1 MTITINNLSYQFNA
15 DNTVNY
21 VQAQFGG
28 NENNEY
34 INAQVKVT
42 ADDLAGKAFADLTT
56 AQIQTIAQAKF
67 KKYVDDATTTTTTA

>member
-67 KKYVDDATTTTTTA
+67 KKYVDDATATTTA